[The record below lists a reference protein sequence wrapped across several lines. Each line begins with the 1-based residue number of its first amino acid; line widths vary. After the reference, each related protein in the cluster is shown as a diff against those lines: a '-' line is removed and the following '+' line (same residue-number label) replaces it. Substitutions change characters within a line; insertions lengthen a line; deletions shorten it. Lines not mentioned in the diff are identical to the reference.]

1 MSLSLACQCQ
11 HQELFIWSK
20 MQCFTCPGVF
30 AWATNSRQSW
40 LQSLYSVLQG
50 FGINSHNKHNSPQ
63 AMVHSIFT
71 GWSSHPRVLTWS
83 CPTVC
88 SPGYW
93 KQAANTTPSVF
104 LMQWK
109 PTYIMTNKSWCDG
122 LKHPLKLRWIILS
135 GKIIR
140 FMWSNEKSVTV
151 FKWIHEQPQILW
163 FQIWS
168 LTSQGICPALKL
180 FWAPPKPNESEINVK
195 SIKNKRS

>member
-1 MSLSLACQCQ
+1 MPASRALCLVQNAVFHLSWCLCL
-11 HQELFIWSK
+11 E
-20 MQCFTCPGVF
+20 
-30 AWATNSRQSW
+30 TNSRQSW

-50 FGINSHNKHNSPQ
+50 FGIYSHNKHNSPQ

-93 KQAANTTPSVF
+93 KQAA
-104 LMQWK
+104 MQWK
-109 PTYIMTNKSWCDG
+109 PTYILTNKSWCDG

-151 FKWIHEQPQILW
+151 FKWI
-163 FQIWS
+163 
-168 LTSQGICPALKL
+168 
-180 FWAPPKPNESEINVK
+180 KPNESEINVK
-195 SIKNKRS
+195 SIKK